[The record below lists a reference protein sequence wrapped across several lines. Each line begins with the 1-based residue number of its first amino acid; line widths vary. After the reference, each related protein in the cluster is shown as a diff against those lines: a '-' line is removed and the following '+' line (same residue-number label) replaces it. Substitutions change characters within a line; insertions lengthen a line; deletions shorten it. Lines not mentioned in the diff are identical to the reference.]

1 MSSKH
6 FEIYFLSFLRYWFFF
21 MKKGN
26 LQQCLSK
33 KSTRGGYRNF
43 LKNANIQFFRSCSTG
58 VAWKIPKLT
67 TNIYSND
74 FGVSFI
80 KRYSCLQIIEISRK
94 KISCEMFNQFTF
106 HHLKIYSFTNLLR
119 FTPLRGHKKWL
130 YAHCLSLR
138 KLETEKPKVV
148 DKEVLT
154 LPLKTLVF

>member
-1 MSSKH
+1 
-6 FEIYFLSFLRYWFFF
+6 

-119 FTPLRGHKKWL
+119 FTPLRGHKK
-130 YAHCLSLR
+130 
-138 KLETEKPKVV
+138 
-148 DKEVLT
+148 
-154 LPLKTLVF
+154 